1 MRENSGQ
8 RWTYMD
14 TFSIYANRTS
24 VLEQE
29 VQIALL
35 ALPPHILRSEHRMQT
50 RHSDRKS
57 PLIDALLCLAVETI
71 LPGVLTGV
79 LPALLA
85 VWRLQADG
93 QPGLVDQI
101 GHAAQMLRLF
111 QTAQIRILFAERC
124 QPFFQPD
131 IVGVDAGSAF
141 SLVEQDDGF
150 FLNLRQ
156 SRHCQPPCC
165 RPRCDSK

>member
-1 MRENSGQ
+1 
-8 RWTYMD
+8 
-14 TFSIYANRTS
+14 
-24 VLEQE
+24 
-29 VQIALL
+29 
-35 ALPPHILRSEHRMQT
+35 MQT

-57 PLIDALLCLAVETI
+57 PLIATLLRLTAETI
-71 LPGVLTGV
+71 LPGVLAGF
-79 LPALLA
+79 LPAFFA
-85 VWRLQADG
+85 VRRLQADG

-111 QTAQIRILFAERC
+111 QLAQVRILFAERS
-124 QPFFQPD
+124 QPLFQPG

-156 SRHCQPPCC
+156 SRHCQPPYC

>member
-1 MRENSGQ
+1 
-8 RWTYMD
+8 MD

-35 ALPPHILRSEHRMQT
+35 ALPPHILRSEHRVQT

-57 PLIDALLCLAVETI
+57 TLIVTLLGLATETI
-71 LPGVLTGV
+71 SPGVLTGF
-79 LPALLA
+79 LPAFLA
-85 VWRLQADG
+85 VWGLQADG
-93 QPGLVDQI
+93 QTGLVDQI

-111 QTAQIRILFAERC
+111 QLAQVRILFAERS
-124 QPFFQPD
+124 QPLFQPG
-131 IVGVDAGSAF
+131 IVGVDSGSAF

-156 SRHCQPPCC
+156 SRHCQPPYC
-165 RPRCDSK
+165 RPRCDTK

>member
-1 MRENSGQ
+1 
-8 RWTYMD
+8 
-14 TFSIYANRTS
+14 
-24 VLEQE
+24 
-29 VQIALL
+29 
-35 ALPPHILRSEHRMQT
+35 MQT

-57 PLIDALLCLAVETI
+57 PLIATLLRLTAETI
-71 LPGVLTGV
+71 LPGVLAGF
-79 LPALLA
+79 LPAFLA
-85 VWRLQADG
+85 VRRLQADG

-111 QTAQIRILFAERC
+111 QLAQVRILFAERS
-124 QPFFQPD
+124 QPLFQPG

-156 SRHCQPPCC
+156 SRHCQPPYC

>member
-1 MRENSGQ
+1 
-8 RWTYMD
+8 
-14 TFSIYANRTS
+14 
-24 VLEQE
+24 
-29 VQIALL
+29 
-35 ALPPHILRSEHRMQT
+35 MQT

-57 PLIDALLCLAVETI
+57 PLIATLLRLTAETI
-71 LPGVLTGV
+71 LPGVLAGF
-79 LPALLA
+79 LPAFFA
-85 VWRLQADG
+85 VRRLQADG

-111 QTAQIRILFAERC
+111 QLAQVRILFAERC
-124 QPFFQPD
+124 QPLFQPG

-156 SRHCQPPCC
+156 SRHCQPPYC